1 MSEFV
6 LSASEYASALLSR
19 VKSPLVIERLDLSAV
34 RNKFVNDDSFL
45 IELTEEIANA
55 IHGKDETSLHR
66 FMNKILPRMA
76 KNYLKKGNSNEALQ
90 ALQEIVKFILKPP
103 PYNKWAMVFNF
114 IARHSGNTCD
124 YFDNYSFNIAFMALI
139 RMNCLKS
146 WSREVNTDNFAGK
159 AFKAYLEAFSLDE
172 VYKNIEEEMSKGQSC
187 KLVNLCYNLGKA
199 PRAMKSFVRDLTKN
213 YSTELSCTISEVVE
227 RAVANFNALHNG
239 NISEQLIAHLA
250 VGEDDR
256 DVVYGI
262 TQIIRTYNE
271 FIFTFILL
279 LS

>member
-6 LSASEYASALLSR
+6 LSASESASALLSCLKLPP
-19 VKSPLVIERLDLSAV
+19 VFERLDLSPV
-34 RNKFVNDDSFL
+34 RNKYVNDDSFL

-66 FMNKILPRMA
+66 FMDKILPRMA
-76 KNYLKKGNSNEALQ
+76 KKYLKKGNSNEALQ
-90 ALQEIVKFILKPP
+90 ALQEIVKSIIKPRTN
-103 PYNKWAMVFNF
+103 NKCEMVFDF
-114 IARHSGNTCD
+114 IARYSGNTCD
-124 YFDNYSFNIAFMALI
+124 YFDNYSFNIAYMALI

-239 NISEQLIAHLA
+239 NISEQLIAYLA
-250 VGEDDR
+250 VGDDDR
-256 DVVYGI
+256 DIVYGI